1 MYKYLL
7 HFTGRL
13 VVFLFIILNLNSCRK
28 GETDQ
33 RVVACVENF
42 GWIDSSAMHPKHIKY
57 TQLIESIT
65 LKGMPGVSL
74 MIEDEYG
81 IWYKSSGYADIGNK
95 TKMQACHLGK
105 IASVTKLFTA
115 VMIYKLVEKGDIQ
128 LDDLISKYI
137 DSKLIS
143 KIKQADKVR
152 VRDLLA
158 HSSGIYDVVFDSEF
172 ILYTFNNLDKE
183 KSYEKL
189 LSFAFGKNP
198 TFEYNSKQTYNQ
210 TLNHVLLAMIINKV
224 TGEDQSVFLRNV
236 IFNPLQMNHS
246 YIRPQENLPWQ
257 QIAKG
262 YYDYRK
268 EGVLQDLTPLYT
280 GDGKGFT
287 GIYSNPND
295 LRLFT
300 NALYRDKVLLS
311 SAMLTEMT
319 NIPIIDTTLGCAGG
333 CRAMQ
338 INVEG
343 NNYTWYGHPGGE
355 VNYAAGAFYCPE
367 KKATITFIVNYGV
380 AFTDMGAYTND
391 YYDFRRK
398 VFIEVSKSL

>member
-1 MYKYLL
+1 MFKLDRIFIL
-7 HFTGRL
+7 SIFSL
-13 VVFLFIILNLNSCRK
+13 VLFNACK
-28 GETDQ
+28 KKETDQ
-33 RVVACVENF
+33 SVVACVENF
-42 GWIDSSAMHPKHIKY
+42 GWIDSSASHPKNAAY
-57 TQLIESIT
+57 TQLIQGLT
-65 LKGMPGVSL
+65 DKGMPGISL
-74 MIEDEYG
+74 MIQDQQG
-81 IWYKSSGYADIGNK
+81 TWYKSSGYADIANR
-95 TKMQACHLGK
+95 TKMQGCHLGK

-115 VMIYKLVEKGDIQ
+115 VMIYKLVEAGKIN

-137 DSKLIS
+137 DEKLIG
-143 KIKQADKVR
+143 KIKNAEKAR
-152 VRDLLA
+152 VRDLLS

-198 TFEYNSKQTYNQ
+198 EFEYNTKHSYNQ

-224 TGEDQSVFLRNV
+224 IGTDQSTMLRNEV
-236 IFNPLQMNHS
+236 FNALKMNNT
-246 YIRPQENLPWQ
+246 YIRPQETLPWNL
-257 QIAKG
+257 IAKG

-300 NALYRDKVLLS
+300 NALYRDKTIIS
-311 SAMLTEMT
+311 PSMLTEMT
-319 NIPIIDTTLGCAGG
+319 TIQQIDTTMGCAGG
-333 CRAMQ
+333 CRAMR
-338 INVEG
+338 INVNG
-343 NNYTWYGHPGGE
+343 NDYTWYGHPGGE
-355 VNYAAGAFYCPE
+355 VNYAAGAFYCPDI
-367 KKATITFIVNYGV
+367 KATISFIVNYGV
-380 AFTDMGAYTND
+380 AFSDMGAYTDD

-398 VFIEVSKSL
+398 VFIEVCK